1 MAGSIPWSNQAG
13 SVVDVLRLAAAG
25 RGISLRTDC
34 QVTALR
40 QTAAGFALE
49 LGEQR
54 LLADKVIVCSGGLA
68 PVGRLAAAAAAM
80 RCCKDWDIAC
90 SPGYILH

>member
-1 MAGSIPWSNQAG
+1 MF
-13 SVVDVLRLAAAG
+13 LRSPAAG

-68 PVGRLAAAAAAM
+68 GGKVGGSGSGYALLQGIGTYMHPVISFISSV
-80 RCCKDWDIAC
+80 KD
-90 SPGYILH
+90 G